1 MSVWDW
7 TYVWEAFP
15 YLYRGALV
23 TIQATLIGFAIALVL
38 GLVFALV
45 RRSPNRLVSV
55 AMAETV
61 EFIRSTPLLLQVFFV
76 YFVGPQFGIVIP
88 AWIAGI
94 GVLGI
99 HYAAY
104 CSEVYRAGIEAV
116 EGGQWEACIAL
127 NLSRSRTWRAIILPQ
142 AIPPVVPALGNYF
155 IGMFKDTSLVYII
168 GMFDLL
174 GIVRLNF
181 SDSTWAS
188 AQTPATGLIFAG
200 FVFWIFCFGMS
211 RYSMYMERRLDTG
224 HRR

>member
-116 EGGQWEACIAL
+116 EGGPSIFFAAVSGTTGKVVASHHPSAL
-127 NLSRSRTWRAIILPQ
+127 KS
-142 AIPPVVPALGNYF
+142 VVGRLG
-155 IGMFKDTSLVYII
+155 
-168 GMFDLL
+168 
-174 GIVRLNF
+174 RL
-181 SDSTWAS
+181 
-188 AQTPATGLIFAG
+188 
-200 FVFWIFCFGMS
+200 FG
-211 RYSMYMERRLDTG
+211 G
-224 HRR
+224 G